1 MLLSL
6 AVNPQLTGGPRGAIL
21 GTTEETAMRTSF
33 KQDERQIQFFDYL
46 VVSRAYVAE
55 ILDAA
60 QEYLGA
66 DPEMVTLADIEN
78 ASRLRDELRPI
89 ADRLAGRDPE
99 RNGGR

>member
-1 MLLSL
+1 
-6 AVNPQLTGGPRGAIL
+6 
-21 GTTEETAMRTSF
+21 MRTSF

-66 DPEMVTLADIEN
+66 DPQMVTLADIEN
-78 ASRLRDELRPI
+78 AQRLRDELKPI
-89 ADRLAGRDPE
+89 ADRLAGR
-99 RNGGR
+99 G